1 MPKSE
6 RICAQALEEDTLVSS
21 RLLSHVDRWNP
32 HYFSK
37 SDLVGA
43 PLLGPDAL
51 GLGAQSKDGTPRFS

>member
-6 RICAQALEEDTLVSS
+6 TICAPALEEDTLVSS

-37 SDLVGA
+37 PDLVRA

-51 GLGAQSKDGTPRFS
+51 GLGPQYKDGTPCFS